1 MFQLIRP
8 LANPLMG
15 GHWKGNTL
23 QFGLVAENVVSIRY
37 FFYSQRR
44 ACNPSLSVFSSSPG
58 SSFSSTSSSFSSTF
72 SPSYVSY
79 PSTLSTNST
88 SLLSSPSY
96 SLKPLSSISD
106 PFSPQHGDEHSL
118 LAEVYLDETYQFGEV
133 WGWEAVFENIEEVLL
148 AYLIQIV
155 KTDGS
160 THFVM
165 DPYAKES
172 SGGEQWGTPLGFEV
186 DPEELKLRVYSRPS
200 GPIFPGLR
208 RLPLLR
214 AESYGDEAIEP
225 RPVRPRHSLE
235 ESIVYECHLRGM
247 TRGHLSPGINSQVPG
262 TYRGLAECIPH
273 LKSLGVTAIELLP
286 VFDFDENEKTS
297 ATENEQDLLN
307 YWGYSPL
314 LFFAPKQ
321 NYASDVVNPVREFK
335 AMVDKF
341 HEADLEIWLDVVFN
355 HTAEF
360 GDNGYADHFKLL
372 APDQWYLREKDGSYK
387 NYSGCGNTLNCAH
400 PTTRRMIRDCL
411 IYWSHVMGVDGFRFD
426 LASILNRDSAGDIM
440 DFPQLL
446 WELRH
451 EPSLKNIKLISEP
464 WDAAGAYELG
474 KAAEFADWT
483 EWNDQFRDKVRRA
496 VRGDEGMMEGLKE
509 SILGSPNIFGSV
521 EKGRKRSLNFV
532 TSHDGMTLM
541 DLVSYSEKHNEANG
555 EENRDGHSADFSD
568 NCGTEG
574 VTDDPEILS
583 LRFRKLRMFHCLL
596 QLSNGIP
603 MLLGGDEFGRTQ
615 QGNNNAYCHDSALT
629 WLDWNLTE
637 QNSVLLAFTRRMI
650 AFRKQHA
657 PFLFSEKSK
666 YEWFNASGGPEE
678 FAPYVRTLHFEV
690 TNSGW
695 PDQAMRILINCFD
708 KPVKFNL
715 PEEITWNILIDTEK
729 EPAEFVSPVGG
740 IAWLEGFSVQVL
752 RGTLS

>member
-8 LANPLMG
+8 LANSLMG

-23 QFGLVAENVVSIRY
+23 QFGLVAENAVSIRY

-58 SSFSSTSSSFSSTF
+58 PSFSSTSSTSSSTS

-88 SLLSSPSY
+88 SLLSPPSS

-106 PFSPQHGDEHSL
+106 PFFPQHGDEHSL
-118 LAEVYLDETYQFGEV
+118 LSEVYLDETYQFGEV

-214 AESYGDEAIEP
+214 PESYGDEAIEP

-247 TRGHLSPGINSQVPG
+247 TRGHLSPGINSQIPG

-321 NYASDVVNPVREFK
+321 NYAADVDNPVREFK

-360 GDNGYADHFKLL
+360 GENGPTDHFKIL
-372 APDQWYLREKDGSYK
+372 APEQWYLLEKGGSYK
-387 NYSGCGNTLNCAH
+387 NYTGCGNTLQCAH
-400 PTTRRMIRDCL
+400 PTTRRLIRDCL
-411 IYWSHVMGVDGFRFD
+411 QYWSHVIGVDGFRFD
-426 LASILNRDSAGDIM
+426 LATILNRNEFGDIM
-440 DFPQLL
+440 DFPQFL
-446 WELRH
+446 WELRND
-451 EPSLKNIKLISEP
+451 PSLKDIKLISEP
-464 WDAAGAYELG
+464 WDAAGGYELG
-474 KAAEFADWT
+474 KAACLAGWA
-483 EWNDQFRDKVRRA
+483 EWNDQYRDTLRRA
-496 VRGDEGMMEGLKE
+496 VRGDEEMMEGLKGAL
-509 SILGSPNIFGSV
+509 LGSPMVFGSV
-521 EKGRKRSLNFV
+521 EEGRKRSINFV

-555 EENRDGHSADFSD
+555 EENHDGHSTDYSD
-568 NCGTEG
+568 NCGVEG
-574 VTDDPEILS
+574 VTNNPEIQA
-583 LRFRKLRMFHCLL
+583 LRFRKLRMFHCLQL
-596 QLSNGIP
+596 LSNGIP
-603 MLLGGDEFGRTQ
+603 LLVGGDEFGRTQ
-615 QGNNNAYCHDSALT
+615 LGNNNAYCHDSSLT
-629 WLDWNLTE
+629 WLDWSMAGKNYW
-637 QNSVLLAFTRRMI
+637 LLVFVRRMI
-650 AFRKQHA
+650 SLRKQHA
-657 PFLFSEKSK
+657 SFLFSQKSN
-666 YEWFNASGGPEE
+666 YQWFNASGGPEE

-690 TNSGW
+690 TNSTW
-695 PDQAMRILINCFD
+695 PEQAIRILINCFD
-708 KPVKFNL
+708 QPVKFEL
-715 PEEITWNILIDTEK
+715 PEEIAWRVLIDTEK
-729 EPAEFVSPVGG
+729 EPSECVSPVEGNV
-740 IAWLEGFSVQVL
+740 WLEGFSVQVV
-752 RGTLS
+752 RG